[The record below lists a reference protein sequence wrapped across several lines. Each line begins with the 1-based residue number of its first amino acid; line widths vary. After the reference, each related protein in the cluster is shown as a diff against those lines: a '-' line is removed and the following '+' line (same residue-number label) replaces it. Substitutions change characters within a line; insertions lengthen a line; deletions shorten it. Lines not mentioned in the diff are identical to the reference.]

1 MTAKT
6 VVHLELPAKD
16 GNRARKFYS
25 TLLGW
30 KFKDSGTPGMDYF
43 MTEGDEPTGAVYA
56 DEGGAKG
63 APIVYFSTD
72 NIDASLKKVRELGG
86 SGDDKLPIPGQGWFS
101 ACVDT
106 EGNKFSLY
114 QADPSV
120 TMDSMPQKQQQ
131 ETRA

>member
-43 MTEGDEPTGAVYA
+43 MTDGAEPVVAVWTQP
-56 DEGGAKG
+56 DKQG
-63 APIVYFSTD
+63 PIVYFDTD
-72 NIDASLKKVRELGG
+72 DIDSAIRKTRELGG
-86 SGDDKLPIPGQGWFS
+86 KADEKMPVPGQGWFS
-101 ACVDT
+101 ACTDT
-106 EGNKFSLY
+106 EGNSFSLWE
-114 QADPSV
+114 ADNAAPMYEPRGAEAV
-120 TMDSMPQKQQQ
+120 A
-131 ETRA
+131 RN

>member
-43 MTEGDEPTGAVYA
+43 MTDGAEPVVAVWTQP
-56 DEGGAKG
+56 DKQG
-63 APIVYFSTD
+63 PIVYFDTD
-72 NIDASLKKVRELGG
+72 DIDGSIEKVRDNGG
-86 SGDDKLPIPGQGWFS
+86 EADDKQPIPGVGWFAS
-101 ACVDT
+101 AKDS
-106 EGNKFSLY
+106 EGNAFSLF
-114 QADPSV
+114 QSDETAAPPS
-120 TMDSMPQKQQQ
+120 
-131 ETRA
+131 